1 MDGTLLD
8 TMPNHVEAWQK
19 TAEYFDFPFDKEWLH
34 SLGGMPS
41 PKIAHEV
48 SKRYA
53 IELDCLAVSKRK
65 MAFFAQLSAQANP
78 IAVTFDVFKRYTGI
92 KPMAIG
98 TGSQRLSA
106 MDLLKKAGIVDDF
119 QAIVTANEVDN
130 HKPFPDTF
138 LKAAALMAVK
148 PESCVVFEDTQLG
161 LRAAHA
167 AGMDCYLV
175 TNNELKFHPV
185 S

>member
-8 TMPNHVEAWQK
+8 TMPNHVRAWQM
-19 TAEYFDFPFDKEWLH
+19 TADYFDFPFDKDWLH

-41 PKIAHEV
+41 PKIALEV
-48 SKRYA
+48 SKRYS
-53 IELDCLAVSKRK
+53 IELDCLAVSKQK
-65 MAFFAQLSAQANP
+65 MAFFTQLSVEANP
-78 IAVTFDVFKRYTGI
+78 ITVTFDVFKQYMGI

-106 MDLLKKAGIVDDF
+106 INLLKKAGIADDF

-138 LKAAALMAVK
+138 LKAAEFMAVK
-148 PESCVVFEDTQLG
+148 PECCVVFEDTQLG
-161 LRAAHA
+161 LTAAHA

-175 TNNELKFHPV
+175 TKNELEFHPV
-185 S
+185 R